1 MHNIDILDLIILIIL
16 IITIT
21 VLLLLTIYFVY
32 DNHNSQPNQDI
43 EVINLDESD
52 INYEKAVL
60 SYLNHNNILV
70 YNGDTIVMRNRQFG
84 FCANFEHI
92 IILYMLLRD
101 YYKIHNF
108 KMEFIWDVNTDNFKY
123 HENSKKNSFYLY
135 FDNKR
140 SNKNL
145 ADHKLLQQLPKI
157 FYDDFEKIKDKYDS
171 WNKEKFYNEIY
182 NNYEHRKYVH
192 DMLFNDITVK
202 KNILDYVDN
211 YCQTN
216 FTNKKVKKI
225 YGLHLRSLYQL
236 IENTNKKI
244 NNNDVCMYV
253 KNQIDDGYIYL
264 ATDNL
269 PCIEIAQSVFG
280 KDKVLYR
287 SDITRCENQESD
299 SIPCIDKYIGYK
311 LGWDILTDVLILSNT
326 MTVFMRP
333 SNISNFL
340 VYYNPTLPI
349 KFIGVF

>member
-157 FYDDFEKIKDKYDS
+157 FYDDFEKIKDKYD
-171 WNKEKFYNEIY
+171 
-182 NNYEHRKYVH
+182 
-192 DMLFNDITVK
+192 
-202 KNILDYVDN
+202 
-211 YCQTN
+211 
-216 FTNKKVKKI
+216 
-225 YGLHLRSLYQL
+225 
-236 IENTNKKI
+236 
-244 NNNDVCMYV
+244 
-253 KNQIDDGYIYL
+253 
-264 ATDNL
+264 
-269 PCIEIAQSVFG
+269 
-280 KDKVLYR
+280 
-287 SDITRCENQESD
+287 
-299 SIPCIDKYIGYK
+299 
-311 LGWDILTDVLILSNT
+311 
-326 MTVFMRP
+326 FME
-333 SNISNFL
+333 
-340 VYYNPTLPI
+340 
-349 KFIGVF
+349 